1 MTMTH
6 PEDLPPDHSAAAL
19 LAPNTALI
27 VGAGDSLGAAL
38 ARRFASEGM
47 KVCVA
52 RRNSEQLAP
61 LAQQIRDTGGEA
73 YTFGCD
79 ARREEQVMELFA
91 RVEDEVGA
99 IAIVVFNVG
108 GNIRFGLAETTA
120 QKYFKAW
127 EMACFAGFLTAREAV
142 KRMAP
147 RGCGTLFFTGATAS
161 LRGAEG
167 YAAFATGKGGLR
179 ALAQSTAREYGRQGV
194 HVVHVVI
201 DGPIDTAFVRAQR
214 PDLVAGRPKDGLL
227 QPDDIADTY
236 WAIHRQ
242 KRSAWTFELDVR
254 PWIEPM
260 TSF

>member
-1 MTMTH
+1 LHDPTQEAVLT
-6 PEDLPPDHSAAAL
+6 
-19 LAPNTALI
+19 APNTALI

-38 ARRFASEGM
+38 ARRFAAGGL

-52 RRNSEQLAP
+52 RRNGGQLAP
-61 LAQQIRDTGGEA
+61 LAQQIRAAGGEVH
-73 YTFGCD
+73 TFGCD
-79 ARREEQVMELFA
+79 ARREEQVVELFA
-91 RVEDEVGA
+91 RIESEVGA
-99 IAIVVFNVG
+99 LAIVVFNVG
-108 GNIRFGLAETTA
+108 GNIRFGLAEMTA

-142 KRMAP
+142 KVMAP

-161 LRGAEG
+161 LRGGEG
-167 YAAFATGKGGLR
+167 YAAFSTGKSGLR
-179 ALAQSTAREYGRQGV
+179 ALAQSTAREYARQGI

-201 DGPIDTAFVRAQR
+201 DGPIDTPFVRSLR
-214 PDLVAGRPKDGLL
+214 PDLVAERPKDGLL
-227 QPDDIADTY
+227 QPDDIADSY

-254 PWIEPM
+254 SWIEPM